1 MSRLSQLG
9 MSLLALSV
17 VLWSAGCSA
26 STPQSEDQST
36 ESNGEDHDH
45 GDDGDDHGDHADH
58 DHGDHEHGDADS
70 AKIEKALAKLSAED
84 RTLAEQQKICPV
96 TEELLGSM
104 GTPIKLTVKGQ
115 DVFICCAGC
124 EEDLRDDPEKY
135 LAMLKK

>member
-17 VLWSAGCSA
+17 VLWIAGCSS

-45 GDDGDDHGDHADH
+45 GDDGDDHGDH
-58 DHGDHEHGDADS
+58 EHGGEADA
-70 AKIEKALAKLSAED
+70 AKIDKAFAKLSAED

-96 TEELLGSM
+96 TEEPLGSM
-104 GTPIKLTVKGQ
+104 GTPIKLTVNGQ

-124 EEDLRDDPEKY
+124 EEDLRDNPDEY
-135 LAMLKK
+135 LAKLKR